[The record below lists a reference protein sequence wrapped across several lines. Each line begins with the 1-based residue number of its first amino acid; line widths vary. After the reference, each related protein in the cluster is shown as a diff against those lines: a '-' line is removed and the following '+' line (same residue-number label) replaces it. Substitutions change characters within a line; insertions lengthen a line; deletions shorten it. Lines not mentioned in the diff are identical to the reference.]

1 MKNFEKEMLEEI
13 ESLYDWV
20 DRRAYG
26 SAGSRRLLKQNAQ
39 YVLSEFR
46 KLAKRY
52 KELKGASADV
62 ENGREATIED
72 HSK

>member
-1 MKNFEKEMLEEI
+1 MKNFEKETLEEI
-13 ESLYDWV
+13 ESLYDW
-20 DRRAYG
+20 AYG
-26 SAGSRRLLKQNAQ
+26 SAGSRRLSKQNAQ